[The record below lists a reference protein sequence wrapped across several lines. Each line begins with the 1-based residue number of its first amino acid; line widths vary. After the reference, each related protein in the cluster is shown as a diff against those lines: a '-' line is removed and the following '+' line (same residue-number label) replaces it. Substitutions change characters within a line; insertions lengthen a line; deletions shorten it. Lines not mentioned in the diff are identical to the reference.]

1 MKLNPGQQQAVEYV
15 QGPCLVLA
23 GAGSGK
29 TRVITNK
36 IAHLI
41 RNTGYQPRQIAAVTF
56 TNKAAREMK
65 ERVAQT
71 LGRKEA
77 KGLMISTFHT
87 LGLEIIK
94 QEYKAL
100 GMKSNF
106 SLFDDQDQLALLKE
120 LTFDHLEEDKELLQQ
135 LVSQISNWKNALLT
149 PEQAKGLA
157 RSEREHTFAECYR
170 RYELHLNS
178 CNVLDFDD
186 LITKPTLLFARDEQ
200 ARERW
205 QQRIRYLLVD
215 EYQDTN
221 TSQYQLVKLLV
232 GKRAYF
238 TVVGDDDQS
247 IYSWR
252 GAQPKNL
259 VQLSKDFPELRVI
272 KLEQN
277 YRSSGCILNA
287 ANILI
292 ANNPHVFEKQLF
304 SNLGY
309 GDPMKVITANNE
321 DHEAERVVGEL
332 IAHHFINKTDYKDYA
347 ILYRGNHQS
356 RIFEKM
362 LMQNRIPYRISG
374 GTSFFS
380 RPEIKD
386 LLAYLR
392 VLTNPEDD
400 SAFLRIVNTP
410 RRGIGPATIQKLGE
424 WANTRDKS
432 LYQASFDLGLGQ
444 TLSGQGLAALTNF
457 TGWLAEVEKLVERE
471 PLIAVRDLLHG
482 LDYQSWLFETSA
494 SPKAA
499 EMRMKNVDQL
509 FSWMA
514 EMLEGD
520 DLNEPMTLAQVV
532 TRFTLRDMMERGE
545 EAEELDQ
552 VQLMTLHASKGLE
565 FPYVFLVGM
574 EEGILPH
581 QSSIDEDNVDEERR
595 LAYVGITRAQKSLFF
610 TLCRERRQYG
620 ELIRPEPSRFLYE
633 LPQDD
638 LHWDDG
644 KKVVKTAEE
653 KQQAGLRG
661 VAGLKAMLA
670 KKKEENG

>member
-1 MKLNPGQQQAVEYV
+1 MRLNPGQQHAVEFV
-15 QGPCLVLA
+15 TGPCLVLA

-41 RNTGYQPRQIAAVTF
+41 RECGYQARHIAAVTF
-56 TNKAAREMK
+56 TNKASREMK

-77 KGLMISTFHT
+77 RGLMISTFHT

-94 QEYKAL
+94 REYAAL
-100 GMKSNF
+100 GMKAKF
-106 SLFDDQDQLALLKE
+106 SLFDDQDQLALLKD
-120 LTFDHLEEDKELLQQ
+120 LTEEWLENDKTLLQQ
-135 LVSQISNWKNALLT
+135 LVSTISNWKNDLMDPSRAAAGAL
-149 PEQAKGLA
+149 
-157 RSEREHTFAECYR
+157 SERDKLFAHCYALYDR
-170 RYELHLNS
+170 HLKS

-186 LITKPTLLFARDEQ
+186 LILLPTLLFQRNLEV
-200 ARERW
+200 RERW

-221 TSQYQLVKLLV
+221 TSQYELVKLLV
-232 GKRAYF
+232 GNRARF

-252 GAQPKNL
+252 GARPQNL
-259 VQLSKDFPELRVI
+259 VLLQEDFPALQVI

-277 YRSSGCILNA
+277 YRSSERILKA

-292 ANNPHVFEKQLF
+292 ANNPHVFEKRLF
-304 SNLGY
+304 SELGY
-309 GDPMKVITANNE
+309 GAELKVITANHE
-321 DHEAERVVGEL
+321 DHEAERVTGEL
-332 IAHHFINKTDYKDYA
+332 IAHHFINKTGYKDYA

-356 RIFEKM
+356 RVFEKM

-392 VLTNPEDD
+392 VLTNADDD
-400 SAFLRIVNTP
+400 SAFMRIVNTP
-410 RRGIGPATIQKLGE
+410 RREIGSATLQKLGD
-424 WANTRDKS
+424 WAMQRNKS
-432 LYQASFDLGLGQ
+432 LFSASFDMGLEQ
-444 TLSGQGLAALTNF
+444 TLSGRGLESLQRF
-457 TGWLAEVEKLVERE
+457 THWLQEIARLAERE
-471 PLIAVRDLLHG
+471 PVAAVRDLIRG
-482 LDYQSWLFETSA
+482 IDYESWLFETSP

-499 EMRMKNVDQL
+499 EMRMKNVNTL
-509 FSWMA
+509 FQWMT
-514 EMLEGD
+514 EMLEGSD
-520 DLNEPMTLAQVV
+520 IDEAMTLTQVV

-545 EAEELDQ
+545 SDEDSDQ

-574 EEGILPH
+574 EEGLLPH
-581 QSSIDEDNVDEERR
+581 QSSIDENNVEEERR
-595 LAYVGITRAQKSLFF
+595 LAYVGITRAQKELTF

-620 ELIRPEPSRFLYE
+620 ELVRPEVSRFLLE

-638 LHWDDG
+638 LLWESER
-644 KKVVKTAEE
+644 KVVSAEE
-653 KQQAGLRG
+653 RMQKGQSHLANLR
-661 VAGLKAMLA
+661 AQLA
-670 KKKEENG
+670 KAKK

>member
-1 MKLNPGQQQAVEYV
+1 MKLNPGQQQAVEYI

-94 QEYKAL
+94 REYKAL

-106 SLFDDQDQLALLKE
+106 SLFDDQDQIALLKE

-444 TLSGQGLAALTNF
+444 TLSGQGLAVLTNF

-565 FPYVFLVGM
+565 CPYVFLVGM

>member
-1 MKLNPGQQQAVEYV
+1 MRMNPSQQHAVEFV
-15 QGPCLVLA
+15 TGPCLVLA

-29 TRVITNK
+29 TRVITQK

-41 RNTGYQPRQIAAVTF
+41 RACGYQARHIAAVTF

-71 LGRKEA
+71 LGRQETR
-77 KGLMISTFHT
+77 GLLIATFHT

-94 QEYKAL
+94 REYAAL

-120 LTFDHLEEDKELLQQ
+120 LTEPWLQQDKDQLQQ
-135 LVSQISNWKNALLT
+135 LISTLSNWKNDLID
-149 PEQAKGLA
+149 PVQAAAGA
-157 RSEREHTFAECYR
+157 RSERDRLFAHCYR
-170 RYELHLNS
+170 LYNEHLRA

-186 LITKPTLLFARDEQ
+186 LILLPTLLLKRNEEV
-200 ARERW
+200 RERW
-205 QQRIRYLLVD
+205 QNRLRYLLVD

-221 TSQYQLVKLLV
+221 TSQYELVKLLV
-232 GKRAYF
+232 GSRARF

-252 GAQPKNL
+252 GARPQNL
-259 VQLSKDFPELRVI
+259 SLLQQDFPQLQVV

-277 YRSSGCILNA
+277 YRSSGRILKA

-292 ANNPHVFEKQLF
+292 ANNPHVFEKRLY
-304 SNLGY
+304 SELGY
-309 GDPMKVITANNE
+309 GEVLKIITANNE

-332 IAHHFINKTDYKDYA
+332 IAHHFIQKTQYGDYA

-356 RIFEKM
+356 RLFEKV

-392 VLTNPEDD
+392 VLTNPDDD

-410 RRGIGPATIQKLGE
+410 KREIGPATLQKLGE
-424 WANTRDKS
+424 WASQRNRS
-432 LYQASFDLGLGQ
+432 LFSASFDVGLAQ
-444 TLSGQGLAALTNF
+444 RLSGRGLESLQRF
-457 TGWLAEVEKLVERE
+457 TGWMADIARLSERE
-471 PLIAVRDLLHG
+471 PVNAVRDLIRG
-482 LDYQSWLFETSA
+482 LDYESWLYETSP

-499 EMRMKNVDQL
+499 EMRMKNVNLL
-509 FSWMA
+509 FTWMT
-514 EMLEGD
+514 EMLAGS
-520 DLNEPMTLAQVV
+520 DLDEPMTLTQVV
-532 TRFTLRDMMERGE
+532 TRFTLRDMMDRNEAQEER
-545 EAEELDQ
+545 DQ

-565 FPYVFLVGM
+565 FPYVYLVGM
-574 EEGILPH
+574 EEGLLPH
-581 QSSIDEDNVDEERR
+581 QTSIDEDNVDEERR
-595 LAYVGITRAQKSLFF
+595 LAYVGITRAQKELTF

-620 ELIRPEPSRFLYE
+620 ELIRPEPSRFLLE

-638 LHWDDG
+638 VMWETER
-644 KKVVKTAEE
+644 KVVSAQERMQKGQNHLAN
-653 KQQAGLRG
+653 LR
-661 VAGLKAMLA
+661 AQLA
-670 KKKEENG
+670 KARDKE

>member
-1 MKLNPGQQQAVEYV
+1 MRLNSSQQHAVEFV
-15 QGPCLVLA
+15 TGPCLVLA

-41 RNTGYQPRQIAAVTF
+41 RQCGYQPRHIAAVTF

-65 ERVAQT
+65 ERVSQT
-71 LGRKEA
+71 LGRKETR
-77 KGLMISTFHT
+77 GLTIATFHT

-94 QEYKAL
+94 REYAAL
-100 GMKSNF
+100 GMKANF
-106 SLFDDQDQLALLKE
+106 SLFDDQDQMALLKE
-120 LTFDHLEEDKELLQQ
+120 LTEQWLENDKTLLQQ
-135 LVSQISNWKNALLT
+135 LTSTISNWKNDLIDPAGA
-149 PEQAKGLA
+149 QAAA
-157 RSEREHTFAECYR
+157 RSERDRLFAHCYAL
-170 RYELHLNS
+170 YHDHLRA

-186 LITKPTLLFARDEQ
+186 LILLPTLLLKHNQ
-200 ARERW
+200 QVRERW
-205 QQRIRYLLVD
+205 QNRLRYLLVD

-221 TSQYQLVKLLV
+221 TSQYELVKSLV
-232 GKRAYF
+232 GSRARF

-252 GAQPKNL
+252 GARPQNL
-259 VQLSKDFPELRVI
+259 VLLQQDFPALQVI

-277 YRSSGCILNA
+277 YRSSGRILKA

-292 ANNPHVFEKQLF
+292 ANNPHVFEKRLF
-304 SNLGY
+304 SELGY
-309 GDPMKVITANNE
+309 GDELKIITANNE

-332 IAHHFINKTDYKDYA
+332 IAHHFINKTQYGDYA

-356 RIFEKM
+356 RLFEKM

-392 VLTNPEDD
+392 VLTNPDDD

-410 RRGIGPATIQKLGE
+410 KREIGPATLKKLGE
-424 WANTRDKS
+424 WANQRNKS
-432 LYQASFDLGLGQ
+432 LFNASFDLGLSQSLTGR
-444 TLSGQGLAALTNF
+444 GLESLQRF
-457 TGWLAEVEKLVERE
+457 THWVAEVARLAERE
-471 PLIAVRDLLHG
+471 PVAAVRDLIHG
-482 LDYQSWLFETSA
+482 LDYESWLYETSP

-499 EMRMKNVDQL
+499 EMRMKNVNQL
-509 FSWMA
+509 FSWMT
-514 EMLEGD
+514 EMLEGS
-520 DLNEPMTLAQVV
+520 DLDEPMTLTQVV

-545 EAEELDQ
+545 NEEELDQ

-574 EEGILPH
+574 EEGLLPH
-581 QSSIDEDNVDEERR
+581 QSSIDEENIDEERR
-595 LAYVGITRAQKSLFF
+595 LAYVGITRAQRELTF

-620 ELIRPEPSRFLYE
+620 ELVRPEPSRFLLE

-638 LHWDDG
+638 
-644 KKVVKTAEE
+644 VVWESERKPVSAQERMQ
-653 KQQAGLRG
+653 KGQGHLANIRAQ
-661 VAGLKAMLA
+661 LA
-670 KKKEENG
+670 KAKESR

>member
-1 MKLNPGQQQAVEYV
+1 MRLNPSQQQAVEFV
-15 QGPCLVLA
+15 TGPCLVLA

-41 RNTGYQPRQIAAVTF
+41 RQCGYKPSHIAAVTF

-77 KGLMISTFHT
+77 RGLMISTFHT

-94 QEYKAL
+94 KEYKAL

-106 SLFDDQDQLALLKE
+106 SLFDAQDQMGLLKD
-120 LTFDHLEEDKELLQQ
+120 LTQKWLEEDKTQLQQ
-135 LVSQISNWKNALLT
+135 LISTISNWKNDLMSPAAAAA
-149 PEQAKGLA
+149 QA
-157 RSEREHTFAECYR
+157 RSERDKVFAHCYAM
-170 RYELHLNS
+170 YDDHLEA

-186 LITKPTLLFARDEQ
+186 LISLPTLLLQNNEEV
-200 ARERW
+200 RERW
-205 QQRIRYLLVD
+205 QNKLRYLLVD

-221 TSQYQLVKLLV
+221 TSQYQMVKLLV
-232 GKRAYF
+232 GHRARF

-252 GAQPKNL
+252 GARPQNL
-259 VQLSKDFPELRVI
+259 VLLNEDFPQLQVI

-277 YRSSGCILNA
+277 YRSSGRILKA

-292 ANNPHVFEKQLF
+292 ANNPHVFEKRLF
-304 SNLGY
+304 SELGY
-309 GDPMKVITANNE
+309 GDALKVITANNE

-332 IAHHFINKTDYKDYA
+332 IAHHFIKKTQYGDYA

-356 RIFEKM
+356 RLFEKL

-374 GTSFFS
+374 GDSFFS

-392 VLTNPEDD
+392 VLTNQDDD

-410 RRGIGPATIQKLGE
+410 KREIGPATIQKLGE
-424 WANTRDKS
+424 WANQRNKS
-432 LYQASFDLGLGQ
+432 LFRASFDLGLSQYLTGR
-444 TLSGQGLAALTNF
+444 GLESLQRF
-457 TGWLAEVEKLVERE
+457 THWLDGIIRLVERE
-471 PLIAVRDLLHG
+471 PIAAVRDLLHG
-482 LDYQSWLFETSA
+482 MEYESWLFETSP

-499 EMRMKNVDQL
+499 EMRMKNVNLL
-509 FSWMA
+509 FSWMT
-514 EMLEGD
+514 EMLEGSE
-520 DLNEPMTLAQVV
+520 LNDPMSLTQVV

-545 EAEELDQ
+545 NDEDLDQ

-574 EEGILPH
+574 EEGLLPH

-595 LAYVGITRAQKSLFF
+595 LAYVGITRAQRELFF
-610 TLCRERRQYG
+610 THCKERRQYG
-620 ELIRPEPSRFLYE
+620 ELLRPEPSRFLME

-638 LHWDDG
+638 LDWESER
-644 KKVVKTAEE
+644 KVITPEE
-653 KQQAGLRG
+653 RMQKGQSHLASIRAQLE
-661 VAGLKAMLA
+661 KA
-670 KKKEENG
+670 KK